1 MAEAAAR
8 TLIVN
13 ADDFGL
19 TGGVSRGILDAHARG
34 IVTSTTLLVNGPNG
48 RALEPAL
55 VEELRSS
62 GLGVGLHVNLT
73 LGIPLSD
80 PRRIPSLL
88 DAEGRFVRDARQVAA
103 RAASDEARLEIG
115 NQIDAFRALMGGFPT
130 HLDSHHHVGTRAP
143 LLELMLFFARA
154 LKVPLRAVDAD
165 TRAAARRE
173 RLRTPDH
180 FMGES
185 GPEPYWTAERVL
197 EHLRALPAGV
207 SEFMTH
213 PGYFDDDLA
222 YSRYGRQRD
231 LELAGLTDARARELI
246 AREEIRLAHFGALA
260 GDAPAAAGPGARS
273 PRRDPRPP
281 RGT

>member
-1 MAEAAAR
+1 MAEARPGR

-19 TGGVSRGILDAHARG
+19 TDGVSRGILEAHRRG

-48 RALEPAL
+48 RPLAPEM

-73 LGIPLSD
+73 LGVPLSE
-80 PRRIPSLL
+80 PRRIPSLI
-88 DAEGRFVRDARQVAA
+88 DPEGRFVRDARAVAA
-103 RAASDEARLEIG
+103 RVDPEEARLEIG
-115 NQIDAFRALMGGFPT
+115 NQIDAFRGLMGRFPT
-130 HLDSHHHVGTRAP
+130 HLDSHHHVGTRPP
-143 LLELMLFFARA
+143 LVELMLFFAHA
-154 LKVPLRAVDAD
+154 LKVPLRSVDPE
-165 TRAAARRE
+165 TRAAARRA

-185 GPEPYWTAERVL
+185 GPDAYWTAERVL
-197 EHLRALPAGV
+197 EHLEALPGGV

-231 LELAGLTDARARELI
+231 AEMAGLTDPRAREVL
-246 AREEIRLAHFGALA
+246 AREGIRLAHFGEL
-260 GDAPAAAGPGARS
+260 GDAEGPPPGR
-273 PRRDPRPP
+273 RPP
-281 RGT
+281 RG